1 MCLSRTN
8 EAKIKSERR
17 VITNK
22 KKPLCTA
29 FELQYFPNKSKCS
42 YSSYSNSSVTDH
54 SPEQEVRTFSLQR
67 RGEVRVIV
75 TIITGPVA
83 METGGPG
90 S

>member
-1 MCLSRTN
+1 MCLSGTN

-29 FELQYFPNKSKCS
+29 FELQYFPNKSKC
-42 YSSYSNSSVTDH
+42 SYSNSSVTDH